1 MSVFISRMEIENFK
15 LFDKVTVE
23 FEGARL
29 NVLDGP
35 NGYGKTSFFDAVE
48 LLFTGS
54 LSRYKRL
61 ASGVV
66 DKREKLNENPLF
78 CHYDCCLR
86 IKAAIKVGDAELFL
100 MRESDQCDS
109 GAVDFEK
116 LNMPLY
122 LLKAYDNTKDKEL
135 VSDAGAFI
143 SAVLGHNF
151 IKSFNLINYVE
162 QDDSLKLLKAKKTD
176 KQSAISHLFDTGEL
190 DAKISKLTEVKKKI
204 TANKVEIKE
213 KEESLEG
220 SIRTVSEQLSSVDEI
235 PYIRLIADKDFIWDR
250 SKLTFHDGV
259 YAEWTS
265 PTGQLFC
272 LRKLCENLGSF
283 ESVQKHIELRQIVN
297 DRVRLATFFKY
308 YYFIHNAPRFSQLL
322 DIHTR
327 ANELF
332 TSFDDPV
339 EFIKSGKYVL
349 DDGLK
354 EIVKDSIDVN
364 SYTRACADLS
374 GLIKQEGDF
383 NTAVAELGLARDKLA
398 SAFGTVSE
406 NSDSFLEREKCPFCG
421 YGWNDAEELAER
433 IDNQKL
439 ILAEYAET
447 YSKKVSEALERFR
460 IEFIDPAFQS
470 IRKYLHDNQ
479 VSPRF
484 LNEAIRLSSNREMY
498 AEIYNLLLRYIEEIN
513 SYFNRSQ
520 DVLFEFDFS
529 DFDSKIG
536 LILSAQDNI
545 FSLHDFD
552 VFNVLFDGDIA
563 KLKNIQLADVDRKIQ
578 YITYQH
584 QLSQNL
590 FIQTKAAEL
599 KSLNE
604 QSGKVAVLEK
614 DFAKLI
620 RTYKD
625 ARAEYIKQ
633 VAFNIEIYF
642 YIYSGRIIQDYPG
655 GLGLFIDT
663 DKKVKFL
670 TDCSKSYDAVFYMS
684 SGQLSALIIAFTLA
698 LNKKYSTSKLLLIDD
713 PVQTLDEI
721 NIAGLVDVLRNDFSD
736 RQIFLSTHEDKMSMF
751 MRYKFEK
758 FNIKTKRINFKELLA

>member
-15 LFDKVTVE
+15 LFDKVPVE
-23 FEGARL
+23 FEGAWL

-48 LLFTGS
+48 ILFTGS
-54 LSRYKRL
+54 LSRYKKL
-61 ASGVV
+61 AKGVV
-66 DKREKLNENPLF
+66 DRREKLDENPLF
-78 CHYDCCLR
+78 CQPDCCLR
-86 IKAAIKVGDAELFL
+86 IKAAVKVGGAEFFL
-100 MRESDQCDS
+100 MRESDQCCS
-109 GAVDFEK
+109 GAVDFEA
-116 LNMPLY
+116 LNMPLFH
-122 LLKAYDNTKDKEL
+122 LNDYDNVDDKEL
-135 VSDAGAFI
+135 VSDSAAFI
-143 SAVLGHNF
+143 SQVFGPNF
-151 IKSFNLINYVE
+151 LKSFNLINYVE

-176 KQSAISHLFDTGEL
+176 KQSAISHLFDTGAL
-190 DAKISKLTEVKKKI
+190 DAKISKLAEVKKKI
-204 TANKVEIKE
+204 TANKTEIKE
-213 KEESLEG
+213 KQESLKE
-220 SIRTVSEQLSSVDEI
+220 SIRTVSEQLSSVDDV
-235 PYIRLIADKDFIWDR
+235 PYIQLIADKDVVWDR
-250 SKLTFHDGV
+250 SKLSFHDGA

-297 DRVRLATFFKY
+297 NRDRLATFFKY
-308 YYFIHNAPRFSQLL
+308 YYFIHNSQRFSQLL
-322 DIHTR
+322 NLNTC
-327 ANELF
+327 ANEF
-332 TSFDDPV
+332 VSSFGDPV
-339 EFIKSGKYVL
+339 EFIKSGKYLL

-354 EIVKDSIDVN
+354 EIVKDSIDID
-364 SYTRACADLS
+364 SYTRACVDLS
-374 GLIKQEGDF
+374 ALVKQEGDF

-398 SAFGTVSE
+398 SAFGIVSE
-406 NSDSFLEREKCPFCG
+406 NSESLLEREKCPFCG

-470 IRKYLHDNQ
+470 IRNYFHENQ
-479 VSPRF
+479 VNPRF
-484 LNEAIRLSSNREMY
+484 INEAIRLSSTREMY
-498 AEIYNLLLRYIEEIN
+498 TEIYSLLSRYIEDIN

-529 DFDSKIG
+529 DFDSNIG
-536 LILSAQDNI
+536 RILSAQ
-545 FSLHDFD
+545 HDFTSHD
-552 VFNVLFDGDIA
+552 FEAFNVLFDGEIA
-563 KLKNIQLADVDRKIQ
+563 KLKKIQLADVNHKIQ

-584 QLSQNL
+584 QLNKNL
-590 FIQTKAAEL
+590 FIQTKTAEL
-599 KSLNE
+599 KILNE
-604 QSGKVAVLEK
+604 QFGKVVGLEK
-614 DFAKLI
+614 DFKNLI
-620 RTYKD
+620 KAYKD

>member
-1 MSVFISRMEIENFK
+1 MSIVISRIEIENFK
-15 LFDKVTVE
+15 LFDKVPVD
-23 FEGARL
+23 FEDARL

-78 CHYDCCLR
+78 CHHDCCLR

-213 KEESLEG
+213 KKELLEG
-220 SIRTVSEQLSSVDEI
+220 SVRTVSEQLSSVDEV
-235 PYIRLIADKDFIWDR
+235 PYIRLIADKDVVWDR
-250 SKLTFHDGV
+250 SKLSFHDGA

-265 PTGQLFC
+265 PTGQLLC
-272 LRKLCENLGSF
+272 LRKLCENLGPF

-327 ANELF
+327 ANQLF

-354 EIVKDSIDVN
+354 GIVKNSIDID
-364 SYTRACADLS
+364 SYTRACVDLS
-374 GLIKQEGDF
+374 VLIKQEGDF

-406 NSDSFLEREKCPFCG
+406 NSDSLLDREKCPFCG
-421 YGWNDAEELAER
+421 YGWNDAEELAAR

-439 ILAEYAET
+439 ILAAYAET
-447 YSKKVSEALERFR
+447 YSKKVSEDLEKFR
-460 IEFIDPAFQS
+460 IEFVEPAFQS
-470 IRKYLHDNQ
+470 IREYLHENQ
-479 VSPRF
+479 VNPSF
-484 LNEAIRLSSNREMY
+484 LKEAIGLSSNREMY
-498 AEIYNLLLRYIEEIN
+498 AEIYSLLSRYIEEIN

-520 DVLFEFDFS
+520 DVMFEFDFS

-536 LILSAQDNI
+536 RILSAQ
-545 FSLHDFD
+545 HDFTSHD
-552 VFNVLFDGDIA
+552 FEAFNVLFDGEIA
-563 KLKNIQLADVDRKIQ
+563 KLKKIQLADVNHKIQ

-584 QLSQNL
+584 QLNKNL
-590 FIQTKAAEL
+590 FIQTKTTEL
-599 KSLNE
+599 KTLKE
-604 QSGKVAVLEK
+604 QSGKVVGLEK
-614 DFAKLI
+614 DFTKLI
-620 RTYKD
+620 RAYRD